1 MRFHNPRIASVPRAF
16 RARIQ
21 HGICAIYVPRAI
33 SRDLSESRA
42 VRVRKMRDR
51 CDWSPSATTVYVP
64 SYDEYPCDC
73 FEYEMSGHC
82 CHSLDDD
89 VFL

>member
-1 MRFHNPRIASVPRAF
+1 MMNIYPQKKTFNFLHHEFSILSVMIALMYELVCRVEEVFQMLREAKY
-16 RARIQ
+16 
-21 HGICAIYVPRAI
+21 ICETI
-33 SRDLSESRA
+33 SS
-42 VRVRKMRDR
+42 
-51 CDWSPSATTVYVP
+51 TTVYVP